1 MEIKTQKLYYGGQL
15 MPWGKSC
22 VVKNPNGWVFLGGVE
37 GIDPDTQIKDSAV
50 EKSQPMDVASTVEAQ
65 AKLCFEKI
73 KAALEE
79 VESSLDNIVKMWYY
93 VVGDF
98 PEGLA
103 YSEIWQTICRV
114 REKFFKENAPQKCVE
129 NNPPTFDL
137 LGVKHLALPGMVI
150 EIAVEAVL

>member
-1 MEIKTQKLYYGGQL
+1 MEIKTQKLYYGGRL

-22 VVKNPNGWVFLGGVE
+22 IVKNPNGWVFLGGVE
-37 GIDPDTQIKDSAV
+37 GIDPDTQIKNTEV
-50 EKSQPMDVASTVEAQ
+50 EKSQPVDVASTVEAQ
-65 AKLCFEKI
+65 AGLCFKKI

-79 VESSLDNIVKMWYY
+79 AGSSLDNIVKMWYY

-103 YSEIWQTICRV
+103 YSETWKAICSV
-114 REKFFKENAPQKCVE
+114 REKFFEEHAPEKCVE

-137 LGVKHLALPGMVI
+137 LGVKHLALPDMVI